1 MLVREVFDLVRG
13 LYTAATGALVAEAN
27 VDTIANN
34 LSNASTAGFKRTLM
48 QIQSAAKTDLYR
60 NQTDPGQLPNAYVP
74 GVAAHQAIGQLGS
87 GSYVYDTPTEFDQGA
102 LQTTGNPLDIAL
114 QGPGFLTVS
123 TGPNQVAYTRA
134 GSLDINAQGVLVTT
148 RGEAVLDTQGNTIVV
163 NPQNGPVTISKQG
176 VITQAAASGTG
187 QQSTQIAQLGITQ
200 FGNTNALRAAGGTNF
215 VDAGANPTASTQTSV
230 VQGSIESS
238 NADVVRSMV
247 DLIANQRWF
256 EANIKMIQTQDSTTQ
271 AAITTVGH
279 SSNN

>member
-102 LQTTGNPLDIAL
+102 LQTSPD
-114 QGPGFLTVS
+114 
-123 TGPNQVAYTRA
+123 
-134 GSLDINAQGVLVTT
+134 GSLWALS
-148 RGEAVLDTQGNTIVV
+148 
-163 NPQNGPVTISKQG
+163 SKP
-176 VITQAAASGTG
+176 
-187 QQSTQIAQLGITQ
+187 
-200 FGNTNALRAAGGTNF
+200 
-215 VDAGANPTASTQTSV
+215 AGANSPGPWLPARSPSTWPA
-230 VQGSIESS
+230 GSMP
-238 NADVVRSMV
+238 AV
-247 DLIANQRWF
+247 
-256 EANIKMIQTQDSTTQ
+256 
-271 AAITTVGH
+271 
-279 SSNN
+279 